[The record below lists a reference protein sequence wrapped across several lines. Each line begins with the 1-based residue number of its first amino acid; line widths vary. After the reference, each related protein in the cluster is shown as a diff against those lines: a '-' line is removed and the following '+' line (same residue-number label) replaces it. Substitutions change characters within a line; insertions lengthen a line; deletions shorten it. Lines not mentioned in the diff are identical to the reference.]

1 MSQEIQ
7 TYNPQGIS
15 PAPKASALNV
25 MASRYSVEPAKLL
38 DTLKQTV
45 FKNATDAQLMALV
58 VVANEYGLNPFTKQ
72 LYAFPDKGGG
82 IVPVVGV
89 DGWLKMMND
98 HPKFDGVEVDMI
110 EDTATGKPFSCTA
123 TIHVKD
129 RKFPTKVTEH
139 LSECARN
146 TDPWNKQPRRML
158 RHRAIIQAIRVAFG
172 FSAMDPDEA
181 EAVAS
186 ATPANAGKPDF
197 GPATVTSEPT
207 ATPKRLGRPP
217 KTAAMPPAVVEL
229 PKVEPEQP
237 QEGQSPFSGPETPE
251 TPPAPPTDAPAAKSQ
266 VNYLKG
272 IRGML
277 KLGGIEEAVLLEFLR
292 ETRGLD
298 DSLASLEEVAMMAPL
313 QLEQAYNMWPIIE
326 KAIKA
331 VVK

>member
-1 MSQEIQ
+1 MNEVATIPQ
-7 TYNPQGIS
+7 TSVIPQ
-15 PAPKASALNV
+15 AKASALAVMGQRYNV
-25 MASRYSVEPAKLL
+25 DPAKLL
-38 DTLKQTV
+38 ETLKNTV
-45 FKNATDAQLMALV
+45 FKNATDSQLMALV

-89 DGWLKMMND
+89 DGWLKMMNE
-98 HPKFDGVEVDMI
+98 HPKFDGVEVEMV
-110 EDTATGKPFSCTA
+110 EDSATGKPFSCTA

-181 EAVAS
+181 EALTTAKEVNDA
-186 ATPANAGKPDF
+186 KPNF
-197 GPATVTSEPT
+197 APSVVTSEPAQT
-207 ATPKRLGRPP
+207 TPEAPRRGRPP
-217 KTAAMPPAVVEL
+217 KAALPAVTPIEATVT
-229 PKVEPEQP
+229 PAAPEP
-237 QEGQSPFSGPETPE
+237 
-251 TPPAPPTDAPAAKSQ
+251 AAPAASATAKVEEPKT
-266 VNYLKG
+266 VNYVKG

-277 KLGGIEEAVLLEFLR
+277 QIENISEGDLLEFGR
-292 ETRGLD
+292 VTQGFD
-298 DSLASLEEVAMMAPL
+298 DSLSTLEELSMVQPSKLKAIYEDWPNVA
-313 QLEQAYNMWPIIE
+313 

-331 VVK
+331 VMNEK

>member
-1 MSQEIQ
+1 MSNELTTTNQ
-7 TYNPQGIS
+7 TSVI
-15 PAPKASALNV
+15 PAARASALNV
-25 MASRYSVEPAKLL
+25 MASRYNVEPAKLL
-38 DTLKQTV
+38 DTLKATV

-82 IVPVVGV
+82 IIPVVGV

-110 EDTATGKPFSCTA
+110 EDSATGKPFSCTA

-181 EAVAS
+181 EAVTS
-186 ATPANAGKPDF
+186 AIPTTGGKPDF
-197 GPATVTSEPT
+197 GPTTVTSEPVS
-207 ATPKRLGRPP
+207 APKRLGRPP

-229 PKVEPEQP
+229 PKVESEAAQ
-237 QEGQSPFSGPETPE
+237 GKETPFQTE
-251 TPPAPPTDAPAAKSQ
+251 PAPAEPDKPKTI
-266 VNYLKG
+266 NYLKG

-277 KLGGIEEAVLLEFLR
+277 KLSGIEEATFLEFLR
-292 ETRGLD
+292 ATKGLD
-298 DSLASLEEVAMMAPL
+298 ESLSSLDEIVLMSPL
-313 QLEQAYNMWPIIE
+313 QLEHAYNGWPAIE

-331 VVK
+331 VAN